1 MKKGITI
8 GLLTIAS
15 VTLLGC
21 QQQPAATPATKP
33 VPQTET
39 STATVKITEPVVNTT
54 TTKASL
60 QILGTQETSAAT
72 GTMETKNL

>member
-21 QQQPAATPATKP
+21 QQQPAAIPATKT